1 MVSNNKNEIDTSKEL
16 KKVKDFLNI
25 QNFSVHNISLKENIK
40 EICVAKLCDV
50 VGIKCAYNYK
60 NEFFNYFSSVTG
72 EAICQLL
79 NIPIVIAEDNLRLF
93 KYNHINLV
101 EKVKEMLNNNFLED
115 AYIDVFQFLDNNKHF
130 VGIE

>member
-1 MVSNNKNEIDTSKEL
+1 MVNINKSEIDTSKEF
-16 KKVKDFLNI
+16 KKVKDFLNM

-40 EICVAKLCDV
+40 EICVAKLCEV
-50 VGIKCAYNYK
+50 VGIKCEYNYK

-101 EKVKEMLNNNFLED
+101 EKVKELLNNEFLED
-115 AYIDVFQFLDNNKHF
+115 AYIDVFQFLDDNKHY
-130 VGIE
+130 VE